1 MPFHQI
7 NPNPACDP
15 GFRLDLDGR
24 ARFLHE
30 GFTVD
35 VQVRPATREDMPLIV
50 AEVSSFAVMMI
61 GTVTMEGAVLCEV
74 SEAANER
81 EPARMREAL
90 ESVLSRAV
98 EESRRAVRNMVLRI
112 EEIDREQRRSTAV

>member
-7 NPNPACDP
+7 HPYPACDP
-15 GFRLDLDGR
+15 GFRLGLDGR

-35 VQVRPATREDMPLIV
+35 IQVRPATQEDMPPSV
-50 AEVSSFAVMMI
+50 SEVPSFAVMMI
-61 GTVTMEGAVLCEV
+61 GTITMEGIVLCEV

-90 ESVLSRAV
+90 ESALSRAV
-98 EESRRAVRNMVLRI
+98 EEARRAVEKMVKRI
-112 EEIDREQRRSTAV
+112 EQIDREQRSASG